1 MKAEGALEKIITDFA
16 FLSEAIRTNFKN
28 ALSQLQRG
36 KAFSISQN
44 SFVYF
49 LGKQVR
55 DYYQF
60 SAYTKSSEKLVFY
73 STCANQRLKNV
84 NFSENFVYALN
95 KRSLLYMSLILHK
108 KIFSEEVVLSSKYDK
123 LIVIF
128 ALLKQNQGSQKHL
141 GGGVKLL
148 ENFTACWRM
157 MSDVMDDELQG
168 KIVDMKLLFDFK
180 NIFHANVKNSFTS
193 YFEMLYFRN
202 QQLHVQS

>member
-1 MKAEGALEKIITDFA
+1 MKVEGALEKIITYFA

-84 NFSENFVYALN
+84 NFSENFVYAPN

-108 KIFSEEVVLSSKYDK
+108 KFFSEEVVLSSKYDK

-128 ALLKQNQGSQKHL
+128 ALLKQNQGFGWRSEIAR
-141 GGGVKLL
+141 KLYSL
-148 ENFTACWRM
+148 LA
-157 MSDVMDDELQG
+157 DDEWCNAWW
-168 KIVDMKLLFDFK
+168 ITR
-180 NIFHANVKNSFTS
+180 KNSWYEITIR
-193 YFEMLYFRN
+193 L
-202 QQLHVQS
+202 